1 MRRVVRLSAWR
12 PGGFGH
18 LLIAMLPSWL
28 SWSASLAVVGWLAF
42 AATKAPGIV
51 GLVFAVR
58 LAPLVLL
65 GVPVGTLSDRF
76 GRIRILQ
83 TSNLASAAMF
93 VTLVVLVARMTPSIA
108 VLLSVSIGLGLA
120 DAGRMVCGNN
130 LVFEFAGELGPTRA
144 FALSNFV
151 AAIGQVAGGAIAGVV
166 LSTAGPA
173 FAAGIVAAGN
183 AATALLLIGI
193 RDRHRSGPVEFPSFA
208 AGLRDGL
215 ALLQRVPTVGLLI
228 AVALVVEMFAFSCVT
243 LDPVFAGQVFL
254 VGPAGLGLIIAAR
267 SVGRLAGSG
276 ALAIVR
282 PRRSVGRT
290 LSLAVLGFGL
300 ALAAYSQAPGLVVAL
315 PLVLGAGIASVLVD
329 ALVLSALQ
337 ASVDP
342 ESRGR
347 AAGLWVLM
355 IGLQPIGVLEVGF
368 VAQIAGARFSQGLNG
383 AIVLAFGV
391 VLLATSVGRRLKEIE
406 TIRQPVA

>member
-1 MRRVVRLSAWR
+1 MLRISAWR
-12 PGGFGH
+12 RGGFGH
-18 LLIAMLPSWL
+18 LLVAMLPSWL
-28 SWSASLAVVGWLAF
+28 SWSASLAVIGWLAF

-76 GRIRILQ
+76 GRVRILQ
-83 TSNLASAAMF
+83 ASNLLSAAIF
-93 VTLVVLVARMTPSIA
+93 LGLGVVVMRMTPSIV

-130 LVFEFAGELGPTRA
+130 LVFEFAAELGPTRA

-151 AAIGQVAGGAIAGVV
+151 GAIGQIAGGAIAGVA

-173 FAAGIVAAGN
+173 FAAAIVATGS
-183 AATALLLIGI
+183 AATALLVIGI
-193 RDRHRSGPVEFPSFA
+193 EDRHRSGPVEFPSFA

-215 ALLQRVPTVGLLI
+215 ALRRHVPTVGLLI

-243 LDPVFAGQVFL
+243 LDPVFAGEVFL

-267 SVGRLAGSG
+267 SLGRLAGSG
-276 ALAIVR
+276 ALAVVR

-290 LSLAVLGFGL
+290 LALAVLGFGV
-300 ALAAYSQAPGLVVAL
+300 ALAGYSQAPGLVVAL

-329 ALVLSALQ
+329 ALVLAALQ
-337 ASVDP
+337 ASVGA

-368 VAQIAGARFSQGLNG
+368 VAQIAGPRFSQGLNG

-391 VLLATSVGRRLKEIE
+391 VLLATSVGRRLKDVG
-406 TIRQPVA
+406 TIGQPVA